1 MKDTNERSVTSDG
14 SVDAISV
21 LRKLVDGVRGMTF
34 GDPDSP
40 DSIEASTIVRWAIDE
55 IEQQR
60 ASIEWYKEVLV
71 EAEEKMA
78 RMRLTDAEREAV
90 EWASKTLCVG
100 WHDLAPCD
108 KERTR
113 ATAATLRGLLER
125 LK

>member
-1 MKDTNERSVTSDG
+1 MNDTNERSVTSDG

-78 RMRLTDAEREAV
+78 RMRLTDAERAV
-90 EWASKTLCVG
+90 LLGVANDAAYRGAAHTEQTVR
-100 WHDLAPCD
+100 DLLG
-108 KERTR
+108 RTR
-113 ATAATLRGLLER
+113 
-125 LK
+125 